1 MKFVKADNNCKCR
14 RYPCCN
20 SLNVLLSLI
29 LMKERSSYSLFVL
42 VIWIEKSLL
51 SLSFPEMKKYF
62 EHLESPPYLHSSPL
76 LNSHPLSYISFCY
89 STDLRSNYLLNTK
102 IAGVEEADVLLLVGT
117 NPRFE
122 APLFNAR
129 IRKRF
134 VFLGGE

>member
-1 MKFVKADNNCKCR
+1 MKADNNCRK
-14 RYPCCN
+14 YPR
-20 SLNVLLSLI
+20 SSSFNVLLSLI
-29 LMKERSSYSLFVL
+29 LRKEKKSYFLFGL
-42 VIWIEKSLL
+42 VICIEKSVL
-51 SLSFPEMKKYF
+51 SCSLPKMKKYF
-62 EHLESPPYLHSSPL
+62 EHLESLTYLHSFSL
-76 LNSHPLSYISFCY
+76 LNSHRFFFLTSFCY

-134 VFLGGE
+134 VFLGDE